1 MYRPRLGRRVRRA
14 LQLSVAVAAGCGALA
29 GFAPSASAQ
38 IINVDFGGGGGG
50 GTTGVTT
57 AMSPTDLAGIIPS
70 TNWNSFLVAANATP
84 QALKD
89 STGAAT
95 SATVS
100 WTSNNTWNT
109 GTLNAPGGFQMMKGY
124 LDSSDTSVTS
134 VNVANLPASLTAA
147 PYSVIMYYDGDNGGS
162 QRVGMYSISG
172 ATTGNATYW
181 GRDAA
186 NSTFAGAYIQGQT
199 ATDPIAGGGAID
211 SNSAAALTVP
221 AGNMIIFR
229 GLTGNAFTLSAQ
241 SSVSSDATNRSAIQG
256 FQILPDT
263 LVPEPGSLSVL
274 AVASLGL
281 LARRRRPTA

>member
-1 MYRPRLGRRVRRA
+1 MNYPRLGRRVRRA
-14 LQLSVAVAAGCGALA
+14 LVLSAAVAAGCGALA
-29 GFAPSASAQ
+29 GFAPAANAQ
-38 IINVDFGGGGGG
+38 SVNVDFGGGGGG
-50 GTTGVTT
+50 GSTGVTT
-57 AMSPTDLAGIIPS
+57 AMSPTDVAGIIPS
-70 TNWNSFLVAANATP
+70 ANWNSFLVGANATP
-84 QALKD
+84 QALNN
-89 STGAAT
+89 STGAA
-95 SATVS
+95 SGATVS

-109 GTLNAPGGFQMMKGY
+109 GTVNAPGGFQMMKGY

-162 QRVGMYSISG
+162 ERVGKYSITG

-186 NSTFAGAYIQGQT
+186 NSTFAGAYIQGQS

-211 SNSAAALTVP
+211 NNSAAALTVP

-229 GLTGNAFTLSAQ
+229 GVTGSGFTLSAQ
-241 SSVSSDATNRSAIQG
+241 SSVSSDGTNRSAIQG

-274 AVASLGL
+274 AVATLGL